1 MGRGPVRAG
10 GGGGQGE
17 GEDRPRAP
25 GGGAVLTS
33 GCAPG
38 PGSCPGSAALAGCRG
53 PETPHDELP
62 HHRDPCAV
70 TAWWPVL
77 WHPRQTS
84 RPGHPPLQVIQ
95 LLITR
100 LFHKLDTVLTMG
112 LFNGVFSPVLSL

>member
-38 PGSCPGSAALAGCRG
+38 PGGCPGSAALAGCRG

-70 TAWWPVL
+70 TVWWPFCGTRDK
-77 WHPRQTS
+77 PRGQVTPSSGHSASHHTS
-84 RPGHPPLQVIQ
+84 FP
-95 LLITR
+95 
-100 LFHKLDTVLTMG
+100 
-112 LFNGVFSPVLSL
+112 